1 MINLSLP
8 GLHGRSFSNR
18 FGIVALASICSI
30 LPLASEGA
38 QSDSP
43 PTYAERLGWPK
54 GARVVM
60 FHSDDL
66 GMHHDSVVGTIEAIK
81 QGVVTSA
88 SAMMPCSW
96 IPMWRDWLLDNPQ
109 FDNGLH
115 LTLTSEWK
123 HYRWGPVAGRDQVP
137 SLVDS
142 DGYLWHNVM
151 QVVRNAS
158 PDDIEKEIRAQIQKA
173 RQMGMPITHLDSH
186 MGTLFASPQF
196 LERYV
201 KVGIE
206 EKIPVMI
213 MGGHMTHLRTEQRA
227 GAQAELLALMVR
239 AMAQRVWN
247 AGLPVLDDLQT
258 DLTGRGAFEQ
268 KKAELIGRLK
278 NLQPGVTMIIVH
290 CTRPSEVFARV
301 SGSGPNRLSDT
312 QVMTDPEIRQIIEAE
327 GIILTTWREL
337 KQRRDRAP
345 QHQ

>member
-1 MINLSLP
+1 MTNFHPGAVRLPSLRCAKF
-8 GLHGRSFSNR
+8 LLATV
-18 FGIVALASICSI
+18 VALTALSAACAEND
-30 LPLASEGA
+30 PK
-38 QSDSP
+38 

-54 GARVVM
+54 GARVAM

-66 GMHHDSVVGTIEAIK
+66 GMHHDSVVGTVEAIER
-81 QGVVTSA
+81 GVVTSA

-96 IPMWRDWLLDNPQ
+96 IPMWRDYLLDNPD

-123 HYRWGPVAGRDQVP
+123 HYRWGPVAGKDQTP

-142 DGYLWHNVM
+142 DGYLWQNVM
-151 QVVRNAS
+151 QVLKNAT
-158 PDDIEKEIRAQIQKA
+158 PDDVETEIRAQIQKA

-201 KVGIE
+201 KVGID

-213 MGGHMTHLRTEQRA
+213 MGGHMTHLRTEHR
-227 GAQAELLALMVR
+227 GGVQAELLALMVR
-239 AMAQRVWN
+239 TMAQKVWD
-247 AGLPVLDDLQT
+247 ARLPVLDDLQT
-258 DLTGRGAFEQ
+258 DLTGRGPFEQ
-268 KKAELIGRLK
+268 KKAELIQRLK

-312 QVMTDPEIRQIIEAE
+312 EVMTDPDLRKLIEAE

-337 KQRRDRAP
+337 KERRDKVP
-345 QHQ
+345 